1 MAQHEQRRRWRI
13 GEIAAATGLT
23 VRTLHHYEAIGLVVP
38 ATRSPAGHRLYG
50 PEEVDRLYRVSMWR
64 MLGLSL
70 KQVRTALEAEPAELH
85 DALAQHLDQVT
96 ARATQQQHLRAQL
109 LALIERID
117 PQGDPSP
124 DLLNVLADIVKL
136 QPQTTR
142 RISILVY
149 ADVEAAY
156 RYLIEVFGLGPGE
169 TSRDHQGVMH
179 HAVVHAG
186 DGEVWLHAE
195 SATFALSSPQRLGA
209 STATIAVLVDDV
221 DEHHRNA
228 ARAGARIR
236 YEPVDQPYGY
246 REYGALDLEN
256 HLWSFMRPLEERNAS

>member
-50 PEEVDRLYRVSMWR
+50 PAEVDRLYRVSMWR

-70 KQVRTALEAEPAELH
+70 KQIRAALEAEPAELH
-85 DALAQHLDQVT
+85 DALAQHLGQVT

-109 LALIERID
+109 HALIERLD
-117 PQGDPSP
+117 PLGDPSA
-124 DLLNVLADIVKL
+124 DLLNVMADIVKL

-156 RYLIEVFGLGPGE
+156 RYLIEDRKS
-169 TSRDHQGVMH
+169 T
-179 HAVVHAG
+179 
-186 DGEVWLHAE
+186 
-195 SATFALSSPQRLGA
+195 RL
-209 STATIAVLVDDV
+209 
-221 DEHHRNA
+221 N
-228 ARAGARIR
+228 
-236 YEPVDQPYGY
+236 
-246 REYGALDLEN
+246 
-256 HLWSFMRPLEERNAS
+256 